1 MCTNS
6 YFSHTPKSKFD
17 SEKNMDNLIGY
28 FPLFNM
34 FLKELSYGDIVSVES
49 ISIERF
55 QHRTFIREMSGF
67 FNLERTAT
75 SREINSKLIIN
86 VSCVSNYWEFEKPI
100 IISQFTSMFK
110 RQFNFIDFDYCL
122 VEIKDILRS

>member
-1 MCTNS
+1 MCTNTS
-6 YFSHTPKSKFD
+6 FIPVSTSKCD
-17 SEKNMDNLIGY
+17 GEKNMDNIIGY

-34 FLKELSYGDIVSVES
+34 FLRELSYGDIVSVES
-49 ISIERF
+49 INIERF

-110 RQFNFIDFDYCL
+110 RQFHFSYKVFYI
-122 VEIKDILRS
+122 